1 MNKLEQKRA
10 EEINLMPIEEI
21 ELLSHNL
28 SQAELDKWSAAG
40 YDGATYVTLRN
51 KTEEYCAYSGLT
63 SPKAYE

>member
-40 YDGATYVTLRN
+40 YDGATYVALSQQQH
-51 KTEEYCAYSGLT
+51 CAYSGLK

>member
-40 YDGATYVTLRN
+40 YDGITYVNLRY

>member
-28 SQAELDKWSAAG
+28 SQAELNKWSAAG
-40 YDGATYVTLRN
+40 YDGATYVNLRY

>member
-40 YDGATYVTLRN
+40 YDGATYITLRN
-51 KTEEYCAYSGLT
+51 KTE
-63 SPKAYE
+63 